1 MFDRPW
7 LILLGAIVAIGF
19 LISQPALFALPI
31 FLYVLIGA
39 GRWWQR
45 RVLNRV
51 RYARRLSYTHVFPD
65 EPVDMTIEAHNDK
78 RLPVPWLIAQDS
90 LPEHIHA
97 QDAVSPDEPPQATLP
112 TGIVHSFVLRGGGRS
127 RVRLRLSSEKRGFY
141 AIGPAVLHSGDPFS
155 LFETMRREDRRA
167 WLVVYPKIVPLAELG
182 IPAKDLF
189 GEKRAHQRI
198 FEDPSRTMGVRDY
211 QPGDSMRHIHWKATA
226 RHSALQTR
234 VYEHTVSTSIAI
246 CLNVATFPHAWQG
259 VDPERLE
266 HAIELCASIAYEGVE
281 RGYAIGVA
289 ANCGAPLTGQSI
301 HVPPNR
307 APDQLRHVL
316 EALAAVTHYIVT
328 PFDSFLLRESPRV
341 RWGATLVVVTP
352 LTTAEILGAISQLR
366 DAGRRVVLISTDDEP
381 PSPTMNVLAYHLP
394 MRGET
399 EATRG

>member
-31 FLYVLIGA
+31 FMYVLIGA

-51 RYARRLSYTHVFPD
+51 RYARRFSYTHVFPD

-90 LPEHIHA
+90 LPEHIHV
-97 QDAVSPDEPPQATLP
+97 QDATSPDEPPQATLSS
-112 TGIVHSFVLRGGGRS
+112 GIVHSFVLRGGGQS
-127 RVRLRLSSEKRGFY
+127 RVRLRLSSGQRGFY

-155 LFETMRREDRRA
+155 LFETMRTEDRRA

-226 RHSALQTR
+226 RQGALQTR
-234 VYEHTVSTSIAI
+234 VYEHTVSTSVMI

-266 HAIELCASIAYEGVE
+266 HAIELCASIAYEGAE

-352 LTTAEILGAISQLR
+352 LTTAAILGAVSQLR

-381 PSPTMNVLAYHLP
+381 PWVKNVQAYHVP
-394 MRGET
+394 MQGET
-399 EATRG
+399 DGTRG